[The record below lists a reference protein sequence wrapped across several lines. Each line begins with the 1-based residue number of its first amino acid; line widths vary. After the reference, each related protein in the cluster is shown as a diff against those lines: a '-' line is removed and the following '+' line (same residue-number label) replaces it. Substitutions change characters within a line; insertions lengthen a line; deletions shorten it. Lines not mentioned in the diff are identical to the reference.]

1 MKISIANDHNGVK
14 IKEILKEYII
24 TLGHE
29 VIDFGSREGE
39 TADYPI
45 FAYKVGKSV
54 VSDETDLGILICG
67 TGIGM
72 SIACNKV
79 KGIRCAKVSNFE
91 EARLTKQH
99 NNANVIAISSKCPIW
114 KLKKIIKL
122 FIETP
127 FSNEERHIRRNSLI
141 DNYND

>member
-14 IKEILKEYII
+14 IKNLLKEYLSNLGYEII
-24 TLGHE
+24 DLGS
-29 VIDFGSREGE
+29 DEGE
-39 TADYPI
+39 PADYPLY
-45 FAYKVGKSV
+45 AYKVGISV
-54 VSDETDLGILICG
+54 ASSESNLGILICG

-79 KGIRCAKVSNFE
+79 KGIRCAKVSSVE
-91 EARLTKQH
+91 EAKLSKQH
-99 NNANVIAISSKCPIW
+99 NNANVIAISSKTPIW
-114 KLKKIIKL
+114 KLKKMIKT